1 MSVSKAEHDELC
13 CVYAGL
19 LLADENLEISAD
31 KLNKIIAVSG
41 NQVDG
46 YYPDFFERFF
56 KNNNLNTLLTSI
68 GSAGVGSSGPVAA
81 VAASAPAKEDPKA
94 AAKGG
99 KDDKK
104 GAKKEE
110 VKKVEEPPAEED
122 AGGFGDLFG

>member
-1 MSVSKAEHDELC
+1 MSIPKAEHDELC

-19 LLADENLEISAD
+19 LLADENLEITAD

-46 YYPDFFERFF
+46 YYPEFFERFF
-56 KNNNLNTLLTSI
+56 KNVNLNTLLTSI
-68 GSAGVGSSGPVAA
+68 GSAGAGASTGA
-81 VAASAPAKEDPKA
+81 VAVTAPAKEDPKA

-99 KDDKK
+99 KEDKK

-110 VKKVEEPPAEED
+110 PKKEEAPAEED